1 MKTSFCLKFREFIP
15 STISSCANICDIKLG
30 IAEVLIVSASSYS
43 LGSSAIGVSSFSV
56 WLCGSKIVN
65 QSPLN

>member
-1 MKTSFCLKFREFIP
+1 MP
-15 STISSCANICDIKLG
+15 STISSSANICDIKLA